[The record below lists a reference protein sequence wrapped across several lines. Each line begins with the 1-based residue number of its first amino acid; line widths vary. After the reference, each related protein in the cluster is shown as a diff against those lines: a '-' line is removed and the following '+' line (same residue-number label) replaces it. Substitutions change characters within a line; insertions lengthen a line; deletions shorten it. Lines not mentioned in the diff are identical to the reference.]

1 MENDIDITEQ
11 EAREAEAEKNKNIK
25 RQKAIETIRM
35 AYEEL
40 ESENRQKAKA
50 IKALKKKDRKQ
61 FWLGV
66 LSGVLSSGIIA
77 LLGWIISIIF

>member
-11 EAREAEAEKNKNIK
+11 EAREAEGEKNKKIK
-25 RQKAIETIRM
+25 RQKSIDIIKAMSAEI
-35 AYEEL
+35 
-40 ESENRQKAKA
+40 ESEYEQSNKL
-50 IKALKKKDRKQ
+50 LKKESKKQ

-77 LLGWIISIIF
+77 LLGWIISLIF